1 MRKRPGNN
9 NDIGRRTYERQDD
22 TDFHVDLDSSYDPI
36 DSDYADDGTY
46 DDYDGADAVGGYGG
60 GRPDDGTKVYKKPF
74 YGDNRDNG
82 GYLNDGDYLNDGYID
97 EDGYADDDYDDYGAH
112 YSQGY
117 DSGAYSGRGSYDDRD
132 DYDGRG
138 GYGDN
143 STYSG
148 RSSYDD
154 NRVYGERDSYDSSS
168 ERGYTEDGDYDG
180 RGGYDGR
187 DDYDRRGGYDD
198 RDDYGEGGSYGS
210 ENGYDT
216 DDGYEEPGGASGKKT
231 NRQIMIVM
239 YSVLTIFIL
248 MIGYIVYF
256 DVVKSDEFINN
267 PSNLRIAKLSDTVT
281 RGKILA
287 SDGSVLAE
295 TLVDGEGNETRSYPY
310 KNVFAHVV
318 GTSEINKSGL
328 ESSNEFDMLSSSINP
343 IKKAYNEL
351 KGVKS
356 MGDSL
361 VTTLDVNLQQT
372 AYNALG
378 NNNGVVVAIEPS
390 TGKVLAMVSK
400 PDYDPNTLKA
410 NYEAII
416 ADTNSKV
423 LLNQATFGKF
433 APGSIFKVVTALE
446 YIREYPDYENYAY
459 TCGGSIDLS
468 SGAGH
473 ANLACYANTVHGYQG
488 LQKSFANSCNASFAN
503 IGLSLD
509 NKKWTQL
516 SENLL
521 FNKSLP
527 TDFPSSKSSFNL
539 SEDATDWE
547 IGATAIGQG
556 KTTVTPMHMAMLT
569 SAVANGGVLMEPY
582 IVDGVQNADGG
593 GVSIHNP
600 KSYGELMTTA
610 EASKLTEFMQSV
622 ITEGT
627 GRALN
632 NMGYSIAGKTG
643 TAETETAG
651 NNAWFIGFA
660 PAENPQI
667 ALCVLVENSRQSS
680 SDVAVPI
687 ARQLFAA
694 YVR

>member
-1 MRKRPGNN
+1 MRKRPENN
-9 NDIGRRTYERQDD
+9 NDAGRRAYGRQDD
-22 TDFHVDLDSSYDPI
+22 TDFHVNLDSSYDPL
-36 DSDYADDGTY
+36 DGDYADDGTY
-46 DDYDGADAVGGYGG
+46 DDYSDTDAGG
-60 GRPDDGTKVYKKPF
+60 GREYGKGRPDGGTRVYKKPL
-74 YGDNRDNG
+74 YGDDDYADNG
-82 GYLNDGDYLNDGYID
+82 RADGGYDGDSYDDDVYDGYSNDGY
-97 EDGYADDDYDDYGAH
+97 DDDYEYTDGGRYSEDYDSGGGSR
-112 YSQGY
+112 YSRGY
-117 DSGAYSGRGSYDDRD
+117 DSGDGRHYSE
-132 DYDGRG
+132 DYDGREA
-138 GYGDN
+138 
-143 STYSG
+143 
-148 RSSYDD
+148 YDD
-154 NRVYGERDSYDSSS
+154 GGAY
-168 ERGYTEDGDYDG
+168 DGDDG
-180 RGGYDGR
+180 GR
-187 DDYDRRGGYDD
+187 YDD
-198 RDDYGEGGSYGS
+198 EG
-210 ENGYDT
+210 
-216 DDGYEEPGGASGKKT
+216 GYEEPGGASGKKT

-239 YSVLTIFIL
+239 YSILTVFVL

-287 SDGSVLAE
+287 ADGSVLAE

-310 KNVFAHVV
+310 KNIFAHVV

-328 ESSNEFDMLSSSINP
+328 ESSNEFDLLSSSINP

-378 NNNGVVVAIEPS
+378 SNNGVVVAIEPS

-459 TCGGSIDLS
+459 TCNGSINLS

-473 ANLACYANTVHGYQG
+473 ANLACYANTVHGYES

-509 NKKWTQL
+509 TDKWTQL
-516 SENLL
+516 SESLL

-527 TDFPSSKSSFNL
+527 TDFPSSKSSFSL

-547 IGATAIGQG
+547 VGATSIGQG

-569 SAVANGGVLMEPY
+569 SAIANGGVLMEPY
-582 IVDGVQNADGG
+582 LVDGVQNADGG

-632 NMGYSIAGKTG
+632 NMGYTIAGKTG
-643 TAETETAG
+643 TAETESSG

-667 ALCVLVENSRQSS
+667 AICVLVENSRQSS

-687 ARQLFAA
+687 ARQLFAS
-694 YVR
+694 YVG

>member
-1 MRKRPGNN
+1 MRKRPVNDNN
-9 NDIGRRTYERQDD
+9 VSRRAYEHRED
-22 TDFHVDLDSSYDPI
+22 TADFHIDLDSSYDPL
-36 DSDYADDGTY
+36 DSIETDDDTYADDG
-46 DDYDGADAVGGYGG
+46 GYGME
-60 GRPDDGTKVYKKPF
+60 RPDDGTKIYKKPL
-74 YGDNRDNG
+74 YGSSDRG
-82 GYLNDGDYLNDGYID
+82 GRYSNDDGYID
-97 EDGYADDDYDDYGAH
+97 DGGYDSYADDMYDDYDDGYGYENPKNGGVRYSDDGYGRRYNDRNYDGYSDDDSVYDENDGYADSNYDDEQSFG
-112 YSQGY
+112 G
-117 DSGAYSGRGSYDDRD
+117 
-132 DYDGRG
+132 DGG
-138 GYGDN
+138 HD
-143 STYSG
+143 
-148 RSSYDD
+148 
-154 NRVYGERDSYDSSS
+154 
-168 ERGYTEDGDYDG
+168 
-180 RGGYDGR
+180 
-187 DDYDRRGGYDD
+187 
-198 RDDYGEGGSYGS
+198 
-210 ENGYDT
+210 
-216 DDGYEEPGGASGKKT
+216 EPGGASGKKT
-231 NRQIMIVM
+231 NRQIMTVM
-239 YSVLTIFIL
+239 YSILTIFVL

-318 GTSEINKSGL
+318 GTSDINKSGL

-378 NNNGVVVAIEPS
+378 NNNGVVVALEPS

-433 APGSIFKVVTALE
+433 APGSIFKIVTTLE
-446 YIREYPDYENYAY
+446 YIREHPDYENYAY
-459 TCGGSIDLS
+459 TCNGSIDLS

-473 ANLACYANTVHGYQG
+473 ANLACYAHTVHGYQG

-516 SENLL
+516 CESLL

-539 SEDATDWE
+539 TEDATDWE

-569 SAVANGGVLMEPY
+569 SAIANGGVLMEPY
-582 IVDGVQNADGG
+582 LVDGVQNADGG

-600 KSYGELMTTA
+600 KSYGELMTTE

-643 TAETETAG
+643 TAETESAG

-660 PAENPQI
+660 PVENPQI
-667 ALCVLVENSRQSS
+667 AICVLVENSKQSS

-687 ARQLFAA
+687 ARQLFAS